1 MLRSGR
7 KNRQK
12 VAFKDELDQGIHL
25 IHTIYSMTK
34 MSNMYRKYSLL
45 STLENNVHSELT
57 LSILHNTIS

>member
-25 IHTIYSMTK
+25 
-34 MSNMYRKYSLL
+34 
-45 STLENNVHSELT
+45 NNTTYLQSD
-57 LSILHNTIS
+57 

>member
-25 IHTIYSMTK
+25 NHTIYRVTK
-34 MSNMYRKYSLL
+34 MSNLYKKCSLL
-45 STLENNVHSELT
+45 STLENNVHS
-57 LSILHNTIS
+57 